1 MAGCVFYLVS
11 CKFLSLRGLSP
22 CRPVMR
28 PQGGLGAPSS
38 PSCTRSL
45 EPRVVGEALA
55 GDARTATSPRGVVE
69 SKVTSLPVA
78 AARVE
83 TPPRAADEAGGA
95 SAGGVGAT
103 TSPTVIDV
111 DPISVV
117 PGGAE
122 DLVRDQ
128 LQIDLAPGGPETSG
142 AQVPPSSSSS
152 PSLPRQSIN

>member
-1 MAGCVFYLVS
+1 
-11 CKFLSLRGLSP
+11 
-22 CRPVMR
+22 MR
-28 PQGGLGAPSS
+28 PQGGLVAPSS

-45 EPRVVGEALA
+45 EPRVVGEALSS
-55 GDARTATSPRGVVE
+55 DERTATPPRGVVE
-69 SKVTSLPVA
+69 SRVTSLPVA

-95 SAGGVGAT
+95 SAGGVRAT

-111 DPISVV
+111 NPIGAV

-142 AQVPPSSSSS
+142 TQVPPSSSSS
-152 PSLPRQSIN
+152 PRLPRQSIN